1 MLLGITNKKCNKQE
15 KNTWSN
21 HQMELNLSPT
31 MLRLIKLT
39 FIKNQNKNTDKTSLQ
54 YSILLNKYNLT
65 NVNTKEEDQICMN
78 NSIINKP

>member
-1 MLLGITNKKCNKQE
+1 
-15 KNTWSN
+15 
-21 HQMELNLSPT
+21 MELNLSPT